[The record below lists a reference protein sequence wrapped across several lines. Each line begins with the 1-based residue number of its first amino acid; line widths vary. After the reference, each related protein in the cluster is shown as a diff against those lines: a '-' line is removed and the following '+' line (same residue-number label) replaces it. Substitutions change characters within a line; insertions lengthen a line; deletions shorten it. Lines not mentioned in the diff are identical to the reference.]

1 MSPMKPSATV
11 VARRYAKK
19 GKATAAERAM
29 ISAWR
34 FGHITREQLEQK
46 IGRGRADELAP
57 ENK

>member
-1 MSPMKPSATV
+1 MKPSATV

-19 GKATAAERAM
+19 GKATAAERAL